1 MIWKERRVLLI
12 ILGALLVA
20 NTLFFFTYRVQYQSR
35 LDALDTRLEAAEQ
48 ELTRVKASRESAEL
62 TLRNYRNVERDV
74 LEVFNAHWST
84 RPERLTLLIAEVKR
98 LAVASNLIP
107 ASYSFAQTEGR
118 TLTSGRRPD
127 REDLGA
133 NEVGIS
139 FTVQGNYQQARRLIN
154 LLELSQQFVIIES
167 IRLAAADDRTLTL
180 NLQLKTLFRDMGG
193 PRGSE
198 NRL

>member
-48 ELTRVKASRESAEL
+48 ELARARASRESAEL

-74 LEVFNAHWST
+74 LEVFNTHWST
-84 RPERLTLLIAEVKR
+84 RPERLTILIAEVKR
-98 LAVASNLIP
+98 LAVASSLIP

-139 FTVQGNYQQARRLIN
+139 FTVQGNYQQTRRLIN

-167 IRLAAADDRTLTL
+167 IRLAAADERNLTL

-193 PRGSE
+193 QRGSE